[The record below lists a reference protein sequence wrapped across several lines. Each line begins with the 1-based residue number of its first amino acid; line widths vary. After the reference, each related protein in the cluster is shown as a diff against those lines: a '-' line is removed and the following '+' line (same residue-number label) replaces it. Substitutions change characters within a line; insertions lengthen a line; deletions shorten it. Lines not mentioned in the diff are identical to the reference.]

1 MSLRVLGRGPS
12 NWLLET
18 LMTLRSGGK
27 SGMVPTKWLPS
38 IRNSNSLGD
47 LAREVGIFPVKLLL
61 AMYTFLRESMSTKA
75 SSGMSPEKR
84 LLDRYKDL
92 RAPSFLKSG
101 MGPSKLLSMIL
112 RLLKRGKVTSEST
125 SILPDRPIFSSCRPH
140 TFPSWHI
147 TPAQL
152 LLFPPGEHGFVD
164 GFQLDRE
171 GSALD
176 RELLNFKRASEEG
189 PAPNEITAPG
199 DKMDKKTSTSAT
211 IVVFLGVFIGKNV
224 VVLVVVDVG
233 RTVGAACAPITIVST
248 TSHHDD
254 DDEWQK
260 QQEEEA
266 CAYPTLSLGLPLMA

>member
-18 LMTLRSGGK
+18 LMNLRSGGK

-38 IRNSNSLGD
+38 ILNSNSLGD

-61 AMYTFLRESMSTKA
+61 AIYTFLRECMSMKA
-75 SSGMSPEKR
+75 SSAMSPEKR

-112 RLLKRGKVTSEST
+112 RLLKRGKVTNEST
-125 SILPDRPIFSSCRPH
+125 SILPDKPIFSSCRPH

-189 PAPNEITAPG
+189 PAPNETTAHD

-211 IVVFLGVFIGKNV
+211 IVVVLGVFIDKN
-224 VVLVVVDVG
+224 VVLVVVGGG
-233 RTVGAACAPITIVST
+233 RTGGAACAPITIVST
-248 TSHHDD
+248 MSYHNDDD
-254 DDEWQK
+254 DDEWPK
-260 QQEEEA
+260 SSRRRKLA
-266 CAYPTLSLGLPLMA
+266 LTRRCP